1 MKCMRR
7 LVCALIL
14 GSSVAAAA
22 CGGSSPASPSSSPGS
37 TSSAGGGSS
46 AGRTSHNA
54 GRDCTTCHS
63 FTVAGTAYKSD
74 GSTPYGG
81 VVITLTSGR
90 EGTGTVLATLTSDA
104 SGNFYT
110 SAPVAFGSGMFA
122 SATGTGG
129 AMKSKTSAITSGACN
144 RCHTPGTRLIVN

>member
-1 MKCMRR
+1 MRK
-7 LVCALIL
+7 LVCALTL
-14 GSSVAAAA
+14 MSSLALAA
-22 CGGSSPASPSSSPGS
+22 CSGSSPASPSSSPSSPS
-37 TSSAGGGSS
+37 TSGGTSS

-63 FTVAGTAYKSD
+63 FTIAGTAYRAD

-81 VVITLTSGR
+81 AVVKLTSAA

-110 SAPVAFGSGMFA
+110 SSAVAFSPGVYV
-122 SATGTGG
+122 SATGAAGVTRS
-129 AMKSKTSAITSGACN
+129 MSTAITSGACN
-144 RCHTPGTRLIVN
+144 RCHTSANRLIVN